1 MRILHVSSLWP
12 PTVLGGAE
20 LYAGRLA
27 EEQRTQDHE
36 IAAVTLGVDGP
47 DVVARAG
54 TWPYPLQEWAGQPA
68 WKRVIH
74 HARDLYD
81 PLTGRTVERAIRRF
95 RPDVVHSHGIAGMSA
110 AALTAAGRTAT
121 PHVHTLHDYWLLCQR
136 TTLVSADDRACA
148 TRCTGCRALSGLR
161 MLAVDRHPPQLALA
175 VSDAVAEEH
184 RRAGVLTDRLRTVL
198 HPIEVVPS
206 RPRRRPATPVVFG
219 YLGQLLPIK
228 GIATLVSA
236 YRSLPVG
243 RAELVVA
250 GDGPSAGIVSG
261 PGVSALGWV
270 EGDEREAFFDRIDC
284 LVVPSEWKEP
294 AGLVVNEARARQVP
308 VIAADIGGIPELVAP
323 EHRDLLFR
331 SGDEADLRARLLAYA
346 ADPGRFTAAP
356 PPRAGGWPEH
366 ARAVVAAYDEAIVA
380 MAAGR
385 P

>member
-27 EEQRTQDHE
+27 EEQRAQGHE

-47 DVVARAG
+47 DVVEHAG

-68 WKRVIH
+68 WKRVVH
-74 HARDLYD
+74 HARDVYD
-81 PLTGRTVERAIRRF
+81 PFTGWAVERGIRRF

-136 TTLVSADDRACA
+136 TTLVTADEQACVS
-148 TRCTGCRALSGLR
+148 RCTGCRAMSGMRL
-161 MLAVDRHPPQLALA
+161 LAIDRHPPQLALA
-175 VSDAVAEEH
+175 VSGAVAEEH
-184 RRAGVLTDRLRTVL
+184 RRAGVLADRLRTIL
-198 HPIEVVPS
+198 HPIEAVPV
-206 RPRRRPATPVVFG
+206 PVRRTPSSPIVFG
-219 YLGQLLPIK
+219 YLGQLLPMK

-236 YRSLPVG
+236 FRSLPPG
-243 RAELVVA
+243 QAELLVA
-250 GDGPSAGIVSG
+250 GEGPAAGAVTR
-261 PGVSALGWV
+261 PGVTALGWV
-270 EGDEREAFFDRIDC
+270 AGAAREAFFTRIDC

-323 EHRDLLFR
+323 EHRSLLFR
-331 SGDEADLRARLLAYA
+331 SGDEAALRSKLLAFV
-346 ADPGRFTAAP
+346 ADPARFAAAP
-356 PPRAGGWPEH
+356 PPADRGWPEH
-366 ARAVVAAYDEAIVA
+366 TRTVVAAYADAVA
-380 MAAGR
+380 ARAAGR
-385 P
+385 